1 MGNELIIGIIL
12 VVSYLM
18 YLRLTKLA
26 NVAEI
31 DRLAFVAGIDQLRL
45 ANRQNEREIDEL
57 NGQMTLLQAQI
68 DSLNQG

>member
-31 DRLAFVAGIDQLRL
+31 DRLAFVAGID
-45 ANRQNEREIDEL
+45 
-57 NGQMTLLQAQI
+57 
-68 DSLNQG
+68 